1 MIIYERRTGIESKS
15 FYKKIGFNNFIDIED
30 TWHQVIK

>member
-1 MIIYERRTGIESKS
+1 MFLISAPESKG
-15 FYKKIGFNNFIDIED
+15 FYEKIGFNNFKDIED